1 MKQISYITLFIFMC
15 ITAASQSDSEIIQ
28 NKLVAMGL
36 DSSKLNSVQFSK
48 QLLNTWS
55 KSNYEENKYNPYIIL
70 PIKIWEQLFEIQ
82 NNKFKEEPLAAEIE
96 ITYATILID
105 LSKYEKALPLLE
117 KAYLSKKLLPKIK
130 FYKISSDSSN
140 RVGRYYCCCSFCS
153 VQITQ

>member
-82 NNKFKEEPLAAEIE
+82 NNFVRHYPTWPGSLFF
-96 ITYATILID
+96 
-105 LSKYEKALPLLE
+105 LP
-117 KAYLSKKLLPKIK
+117 
-130 FYKISSDSSN
+130 
-140 RVGRYYCCCSFCS
+140 R
-153 VQITQ
+153 